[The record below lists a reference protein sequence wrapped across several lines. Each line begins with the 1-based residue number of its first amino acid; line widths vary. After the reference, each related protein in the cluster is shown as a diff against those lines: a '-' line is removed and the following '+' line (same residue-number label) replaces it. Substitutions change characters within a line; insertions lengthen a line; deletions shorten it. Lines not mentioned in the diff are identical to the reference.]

1 MKTRMI
7 AGALGLLLFYCCF
20 VVPAAQAQEKCSLQT
35 MAGTYAF
42 YEKGSSL
49 VLDPFVQPFPIHWSG
64 AVATFITVGKVTFT
78 PEGVGNGFYWIR
90 IGSLNGGLDPIPVQ
104 VAIIEMNED
113 CTGKFRYSV
122 TLPGAPASTII
133 EERFVAFD
141 NGQEYRSVPS
151 FIGPTG
157 VPTLAWIGTGRR
169 VSKPGEPVK
178 SCRPENIHGTYLI
191 TAENIVQAPFLP
203 NNQVGGF
210 ADTTL
215 FKLNVSMT
223 GDYTGML
230 YEKAGP
236 VSFEGAVFGKI
247 TVNPDCSFSWDL
259 NVENITTEPIHI
271 RGVFF
276 DDGKELYALAIEV
289 GIDSSFA
296 QGTRISQ

>member
-1 MKTRMI
+1 MKTKTTV
-7 AGALGLLLFYCCF
+7 LLLVGLLVSLGFA
-20 VVPAAQAQEKCSLQT
+20 VPAAQAQEKCSLQT

-169 VSKPGEPVK
+169 VSKPGEAVK

-230 YEKAGP
+230 YEKLGP
-236 VSFEGAVFGKI
+236 LSFEGAVFGKI

-296 QGTRISQ
+296 QGTRTSQ